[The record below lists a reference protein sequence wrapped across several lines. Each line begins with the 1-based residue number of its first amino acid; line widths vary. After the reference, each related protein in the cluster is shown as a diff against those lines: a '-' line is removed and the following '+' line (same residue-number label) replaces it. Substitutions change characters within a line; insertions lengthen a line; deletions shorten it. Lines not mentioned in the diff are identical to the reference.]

1 LIRNNTTRITGVRV
15 FLAALVFPLMC
26 NAADPA
32 FWGGTVSVESLKGV
46 PESIITR
53 MENDGIAEFFIVL
66 ADQADLS
73 GAAQLARKED
83 RGMFVFNQLRAVADR
98 TQPQVIADL
107 GLHRSDIRRF
117 HIQNM
122 ILVKDGSPD
131 MLLGAVNHVM
141 VSAIREN
148 RPYEFTN
155 EQPMAYEANEP
166 ARAPEWN
173 LVHIGITDVWSEG
186 ITGEGIVVANLDT
199 GVDWDHPALK
209 NKYRGWNGSAADH
222 DYNWHDVSSSPSSV
236 PYDSGSH
243 GTHTMGTMVG
253 DDGAGNQVGGAPGAK
268 WIACGP
274 LTDDAGFHECFEW
287 FLAPYRFGENPSQG
301 VPEKAPH
308 VVNNSWGWPVGGG
321 DYQYAPDIDAL
332 QAAGVFMEFSAGN
345 EGDSCESLRSPGDYP
360 QVLST
365 GASDVEDRIVST
377 TWTYWGSSRGP
388 ASSGIPGAPDF
399 IKPEIVAP
407 GYDVRS
413 CVPGTGYEGGW
424 GGTSMAGPHTCAVV
438 ALMWSAAPGLIGD
451 IATTRQIIIDGAYT
465 QIGGAGYW
473 NQTCEGINAAT
484 TIPNHVWGWGLLD
497 AYACFQALAGVYLD
511 RPVYQPDDTMIIT
524 VRDMAATGSVD
535 IQVQSTVETSWEYVT
550 LPQVGDGEF
559 ETSFNTTSGPPV
571 HGDGAISVTHGA
583 TITVWY
589 PDLDSEAI
597 ASVDGEPPVISNV
610 SVTNIG
616 AVSFIVNWETSEPA
630 DTVLHYGTMIPPS
643 NTITLTQLTLSH
655 QVILT
660 DLNSNTDYFFMI
672 QSTDAAGNTAED
684 DNGGMYYYVRTLNLL
699 WNQPVSASSPGRVAN
714 QEFPDYPT
722 YTSFVADDFVN
733 EDTWYIEQI
742 FVPGELYNGG
752 TSLMNATQLH
762 WRIYADDN
770 GWPAGDPSGG
780 GSAPYWSLDLSP
792 GDALITLLDGFS
804 DTDLTLDTPLE
815 LPPGTWWLIFYPT
828 MSFSP
833 HGQMGRLSS
842 DTSNLEIG
850 KFINPGNGFGHGTG
864 WQNWSVMG
872 PTQHDVA
879 FRLSGSIEGMAT
891 PTPTPAPPTPTPTP
905 DCIHNGDV
913 TFDGIVTAADAQ
925 MAFQIALGMIIPT
938 YEEECAADCN
948 GNGAVTAGDAQ
959 QIFLTALGADT
970 CVDPL

>member
-1 LIRNNTTRITGVRV
+1 MRKIYRNVFVCLVLILSVPVTG
-15 FLAALVFPLMC
+15 ASP
-26 NAADPA
+26 DPS

-46 PESIITR
+46 PQSIITR

-73 GAAQLARKED
+73 GATQLARKED
-83 RGMFVFNQLRAVADR
+83 RGAYVFNQLRAVADR

-107 GLHRSDIRRF
+107 GLHRSDIQRF

-155 EQPMAYEANEP
+155 EQPMAYDANEP

-173 LVHIGITDVWSEG
+173 LTHIGITDVWAEG

-209 NKYRGWNGSAADH
+209 NKYRGWNGSTADH

-268 WIACGP
+268 WMACGP
-274 LTDDAGFHECFEW
+274 LNDDAGFHECFEW

-301 VPEKAPH
+301 VPEMAPH
-308 VVNNSWGWPVGGG
+308 VVNNSWGWPIGGG
-321 DYQYAPDIDAL
+321 DYQYAPDLDAL

-377 TWTYWGSSRGP
+377 SWTYWGSSRGP

-438 ALMWSAAPGLIGD
+438 ALMWSAAPSLIGD
-451 IATTRQIIIDGAYT
+451 IATTRQIIIDNAYT
-465 QIGGAGYW
+465 QAGGAGYW

-497 AYACFQALAGVYLD
+497 AYACYQALAGIYLD
-511 RPVYQPDDTMIIT
+511 REVYQPDDVMVIN
-524 VRDMAATGSVD
+524 VRDSAAAGSVTV
-535 IQVQSTVETSWEYVT
+535 QVKSTVETSWEYVT
-550 LPQVGDGEF
+550 LPQIGDGMF
-559 ETSFNTTSGPPV
+559 EAVFNTISGPPV
-571 HGDGAISVTHGA
+571 HGDGAVSVVHGA
-583 TITVWY
+583 SVTVWY
-589 PDLDSEAI
+589 PDLDMTTS
-597 ASVDGEPPVISNV
+597 ASIDGVLPVISNV
-610 SVTNIG
+610 SV
-616 AVSFIVNWETSEPA
+616 ASVKSRSFTATWQTDEPA
-630 DTVLHYGTMIPPS
+630 RSIVLYGTGSPGEEVRDEEFKTDHS
-643 NTITLTQLTLSH
+643 LTVTGLEPCTYY
-655 QVILT
+655 
-660 DLNSNTDYFFMI
+660 YFDVMAE
-672 QSTDAAGNTAED
+672 DKAGNTALD
-684 DNGGMYYYVRTLNLL
+684 DNGGAHYGVQTYEVTIYLDADMDTDPGWTYEPDWAWGQPTGQGGQYGSPDPNSGYTGTNVVGYNLNGDYANNMSTTKWATTQAFNCSEASVVNLEFYAWL
-699 WNQPVSASSPGRVAN
+699 GVEQSIYDRAFIAVSN
-714 QEFPDYPT
+714 
-722 YTSFVADDFVN
+722 N
-733 EDTWYIEQI
+733 
-742 FVPGELYNGG
+742 NGG
-752 TSLMNATQLH
+752 SWTTIWENDETLE
-762 WRIYADDN
+762 
-770 GWPAGDPSGG
+770 G
-780 GSAPYWSLDLSP
+780 GSW
-792 GDALITLLDGFS
+792 
-804 DTDLTLDTPLE
+804 E
-815 LPPGTWWLIFYPT
+815 LWTFDI
-828 MSFSP
+828 
-833 HGQMGRLSS
+833 SS
-842 DTSNLEIG
+842 VAAGYSQVKIRWG
-850 KFINPGNGFGHGTG
+850 
-864 WQNWSVMG
+864 MG
-872 PTQHDVA
+872 PTDSGWRYCGWNIDDVMVS
-879 FRLSGSIEGMAT
+879 FET
-891 PTPTPAPPTPTPTP
+891 PCEEPTPTPNL
-905 DCIHNGDV
+905 CIHDGDV
-913 TFDGIVTAADAQ
+913 DMNGVISAGDAQ

-948 GNGAVTAGDAQ
+948 GNGVVSAGDAQ